1 MDMTKL
7 LNRINELARKAKTAQ
22 GLTPDEKAE
31 QKELRAQYIKNFRGS
46 LDDILL
52 NSTVIDP
59 EGNDVTPKKLRDA
72 QKDMHLKRAEEILGN
87 EKITFLHNHKSRSD
101 KQDSE

>member
-1 MDMTKL
+1 MDMKQML
-7 LNRINELARKAKTAQ
+7 KRINELAHKAKTAE
-22 GLTPDEKAE
+22 GLTDAEKAE
-31 QKELRAQYIKNFRGS
+31 QKDLRTRYVKGFRGA

-72 QKDMHLKRAEEILGN
+72 QKEMHLRKAQEILGN
-87 EKITFLHNHKSRSD
+87 KKITFLHQPKTE
-101 KQDSE
+101 SEE